1 MSPDTKSTPRS
12 RWPLAI
18 GLFLGLAAAVAY
30 LFISQGK
37 TDKWVIP
44 AEFEKQQALLLA
56 WEKLP
61 RYEADMKYL
70 LPQRQA
76 LADIIA
82 ASYKTV
88 PVVVLVSDD
97 ESRQSAMEALSER
110 DVPLPEITLVDI
122 PFDSLWIRDYGPVCV
137 RSPKGQAEWR
147 HHQYEMT
154 ARGWTDVDGSP
165 IGRPQ
170 DAVATEKL
178 AHLAGLPSLNVPL
191 VLFGGGLASNGE
203 GLVLVSSDIVNWNKK
218 KYDYSEAE
226 ITSLLEKHY
235 GARQVIYLDPLRE
248 EPTGHLD
255 FFATFV
261 ATDTVVI
268 GHYPPDHD
276 FQNAQLLNSHAK
288 RLAGIET
295 SRGPLKVTRITMAPH
310 DSRFFGG
317 TYTNVVFANG
327 SLLVPS
333 YGIGQ
338 DLDAV
343 ETYQR
348 LLPDWNIIPIDCGAL
363 IIGEGAAHCVTLNL
377 QNWPGEL
384 IRSTPP
390 DP

>member
-1 MSPDTKSTPRS
+1 MSAETKSTAPRRRS
-12 RWPLAI
+12 LAI
-18 GLFLGLAAAVAY
+18 GLFLTLAAAAAY
-30 LFISQGK
+30 LFIAQEK
-37 TDKWVIP
+37 TNRWVIP
-44 AEFEKQQALLLA
+44 AEFEQQQALLLA

-70 LPQRQA
+70 LPQRQV

-88 PVVVLVSDD
+88 PVVVLVSDK
-97 ESRQSAMEALSER
+97 ESRQSARQALSER
-110 DVPLPEITLVDI
+110 DVPLAEITFIDL
-122 PFDSLWIRDYGPVCV
+122 PFDSLWARDYGPVCV
-137 RSPKGQAEWR
+137 RSTDGRIEWR

-154 ARGWTDVDGSP
+154 AKGWTDVDGTP
-165 IGRPQ
+165 IRRPQ
-170 DAVATEKL
+170 DAVVTGKL
-178 AHLAGLPSLNVPL
+178 AHLTGTPSARVPL
-191 VLFGGGLASNGE
+191 VLFGGGIASNGE
-203 GLVLVSSDIVNWNKK
+203 GLLLVSSDIVNWNED
-218 KYDYSEAE
+218 KYGYSEAE
-226 ITSLLEKHY
+226 ITRLLEEHY
-235 GARQVIYLDPLRE
+235 GARQVVYLDALRE

-261 ATDTVVI
+261 AADTVVI

-276 FQNAQLLNSHAK
+276 YQNAQLLNSHAR

-295 SRGPLKVTRITMAPH
+295 SHGPLKVARITMAPH

-348 LLPDWNIIPIDCGAL
+348 LLPGWKIVPINCGAL

-377 QNWPGEL
+377 PRWPGPL
-384 IRSTPP
+384 RTSPP
-390 DP
+390 PAP